1 MNSARQYVKNQ
12 ETKRKKK
19 FNGKKKYL
27 KTFKVINRV
36 ELTFPIIVYLFFV
49 GVVLYLIQYQGIE
62 KIGTT
67 IDFIIA
73 VMSIAIMLMIHI
85 RESLRTHQNSI
96 WIVGSTYI
104 ILMTAGLIVL
114 MIIGV
119 ELKDSGTIAR
129 ILSFI
134 ALIITAAKE
143 IMEVVKLEHTKNNE
157 WEQKQ
162 EEQIRK
168 IGSDSITQF

>member
-1 MNSARQYVKNQ
+1 MNSTRQYVKNQ

-19 FNGKKKYL
+19 INGKKNYL
-27 KTFKVINRV
+27 VTSKVTNRV
-36 ELTFPIIVYLFFV
+36 ELTFPIVVYLFFV
-49 GVVLYLIQYQGIE
+49 GVVIYLMQYQGIE
-62 KIGTT
+62 EIGTT

-73 VMSIAIMLMIHI
+73 VMSIAIMLMSHI
-85 RESLRTHQNSI
+85 RESLRKHRKSI
-96 WIVGSTYI
+96 WIVGSIYI
-104 ILMTAGLIVL
+104 ILMTVGLIAF

-119 ELKDSGTIAR
+119 ELKDASTIAR
-129 ILSFI
+129 VLSFI

-143 IMEVVKLEHTKNNE
+143 IMEVVKLEYTKNIE

-168 IGSDSITQF
+168 IELDSITKF

>member
-1 MNSARQYVKNQ
+1 MNSARQYVKDQ

-19 FNGKKKYL
+19 FNSKKNYL
-27 KTFKVINRV
+27 KTSKVINGV
-36 ELTFPIIVYLFFV
+36 ELTFPIVVWLFFV
-49 GVVLYLIQYQGIE
+49 GVVIYLMKYQGIKE
-62 KIGTT
+62 IGTT

-73 VMSIAIMLMIHI
+73 GMSIAIMLMTHI
-85 RESLRTHQNSI
+85 RESLRIHRNSI
-96 WIVGSTYI
+96 WIVGSIYI
-104 ILMTAGLIVL
+104 ILMTVGLIVL

-119 ELKDSGTIAR
+119 ELKDAGAIAR

-168 IGSDSITQF
+168 IGSDSITRF